1 MVVELLFVGV
11 FIGGV
16 AGFFGIGGG
25 IVLIPILLLLGYD
38 TKDAIGISIIQ
49 MVFSSLYGSYLN
61 FKKGSL
67 IINDGISIGLGG
79 FIGGFIGGYTTSFIP
94 DILLKFLFIGLL
106 LFAIFRLFFSKIVE
120 NDDEIISINRWIL
133 FSIGLLIGIFSISL
147 GIGGAII
154 LTPLL
159 VGFIHYPIK
168 KAVSAGLFFIA
179 FSSVSGLISRFLT
192 GTIDLH
198 DGLIVA
204 ISSLLGVLFGIYL
217 KEKISS
223 KNHKVALLLLYS
235 FALLILI
242 KKIFL

>member
-1 MVVELLFVGV
+1 MVLELLFVGV

-25 IVLIPILLLLGYD
+25 IILIPILLLLGYD

-61 FKKGSL
+61 YKKGSL
-67 IINDGISIGLGG
+67 IISDGIYIGVGG

-94 DILLKFLFIGLL
+94 DIVLKFLFFILL
-106 LFAIFRLFFSKIVE
+106 IFAIFRLFFSKLTEDEDIVE
-120 NDDEIISINRWIL
+120 IDSAIL
-133 FSIGLLIGIFSISL
+133 FFIGLFIGIFSISL

-159 VGFIHYPIK
+159 VGFLHYPIK

-192 GTIDLH
+192 SSIDFD
-198 DGLIVA
+198 DGLIVG
-204 ISSLLGVLFGIYL
+204 ISSLFGVAIGIYL
-217 KEKISS
+217 KEKIL
-223 KNHKVALLLLYS
+223 KLLYS
-235 FALLILI
+235 
-242 KKIFL
+242 

>member
-1 MVVELLFVGV
+1 MVIELLFVGV

-25 IVLIPILLLLGYD
+25 IILIPILLLLGYD
-38 TKDAIGISIIQ
+38 TKDAIGISIMQ

-67 IINDGISIGLGG
+67 IINDGIAIGLGG
-79 FIGGFIGGYTTSFIP
+79 FLGGFIGGYTTSFIP
-94 DILLKFLFIGLL
+94 DIFLKFLFIGLL
-106 LFAIFRLFFSKIVE
+106 TFAIFRLFFTTLSENEDNIV
-120 NDDEIISINRWIL
+120 DINRWIL
-133 FSIGLLIGIFSISL
+133 FFIGFFIGIFSISL

-179 FSSVSGLISRFLT
+179 FSSVSGLISRLLV
-192 GTIDLH
+192 GSIELR

-204 ISSLLGVLFGIYL
+204 ISSLLGVLIGIYL

-223 KNHKVALLLLYS
+223 QNHKVALLFLYS
-235 FALLILI
+235 FGLIILI

>member
-1 MVVELLFVGV
+1 MVIELLFVGV

-25 IVLIPILLLLGYD
+25 IILIPILLLLGYD

-79 FIGGFIGGYTTSFIP
+79 FLGGFIGGYTTSFIP
-94 DILLKFLFIGLL
+94 DIFLKFLFIGLL
-106 LFAIFRLFFSKIVE
+106 IFAIFRLFFTKLTENEDDIV
-120 NDDEIISINRWIL
+120 DINKWIL
-133 FSIGLLIGIFSISL
+133 FLIGFLIGIFSISL

-159 VGFIHYPIK
+159 VGFLHYPIK

-192 GTIDLH
+192 STIDLR

-204 ISSLLGVLFGIYL
+204 FSSLLGVFIGIYL

-223 KNHKVALLLLYS
+223 QNHKVSLLLLYS
-235 FALLILI
+235 FALIILI
-242 KKIFL
+242 KKIFF

>member
-1 MVVELLFVGV
+1 MVIELLFVGV

-25 IVLIPILLLLGYD
+25 IILIPILLLLGYD

-79 FIGGFIGGYTTSFIP
+79 FLGGFIGGYTTSFIP
-94 DILLKFLFIGLL
+94 DIFLKFLFIGLL
-106 LFAIFRLFFSKIVE
+106 IFAIFRLFFTKLTENEDDIV
-120 NDDEIISINRWIL
+120 DINKWIL
-133 FSIGLLIGIFSISL
+133 FLIGFLIGIFSISL

-159 VGFIHYPIK
+159 VGFLHYPIK

-192 GTIDLH
+192 STIDLR

-204 ISSLLGVLFGIYL
+204 FSSLLGVFIGIYL

-223 KNHKVALLLLYS
+223 QNHKVSLLLLYS
-235 FALLILI
+235 FALIILI
-242 KKIFL
+242 KKIFY